1 MTTLRP
7 RCRSWTG
14 FSLLETL
21 IATLVLSIGIV
32 GLMRFQAVLR
42 SSGDLARQRIQAA
55 RLASHELERLRSA
68 WGAALSTNTSAT
80 LLQSDTRYEQIGSL
94 QPWATG
100 TGLSQLIHADI
111 RLTWIPAQAAPQ
123 SLTLNT
129 LLNEMPPEVL
139 GAVMLAPDVASWRGP
154 SADRPLKRHPSIPL
168 QAKDLGD
175 GSIAFKPRMDGP
187 VVWLFDARSGL
198 VTSRCNSDPS
208 LNNSQLTRSS
218 LSGCTLISGFLLA
231 GYVRFATNSD
241 NPSAADVANPPSPAL
256 DLDMQLSLTSTG
268 HPNPAVECLD
278 DAPAVAT
285 PTQIPQTIV
294 SYHCLVQPAG
304 NPARWSGR
312 LDVLARGWSLRV
324 CRYSQDRNGN
334 GRIDN
339 AEHPLSYTDVSGSL
353 ADQNF
358 LVVRAATPCPAY
370 NLSPDPSGV
379 LPPLPLVTQPH
390 QP

>member
-1 MTTLRP
+1 MATLMH

-68 WGAALSTNTSAT
+68 WGTTQPTNTTTT

-94 QPWATG
+94 AAWGTG
-100 TGLSQLIHADI
+100 TGLSHLTHAQV
-111 RLTWIPAQAAPQ
+111 RLNWSPAQSGPQ
-123 SLTLNT
+123 NLALNT
-129 LLNEMPPEVL
+129 LLNEMPADVPGSL
-139 GAVMLAPDVASWRGP
+139 LLAPDIAPWNGP
-154 SADRPLKRHPSIPL
+154 SADQPLKRHPSIPL

-175 GSIAFKPRMDGP
+175 GSIAFKPRIDGAL
-187 VVWLFDARSGL
+187 VWLFDARSGL

-241 NPSAADVANPPSPAL
+241 NPNAADVANPPSPAL

-278 DAPAVAT
+278 DAPAVVNPA
-285 PTQIPQTIV
+285 QTIV
-294 SYHCLVQPAG
+294 SYSCLVQPAG

-312 LDVLARGWSLRV
+312 LNVLARGWSLRI

-339 AEHPLSYTDVSGSL
+339 AEHPQSYTDVSSSL

-358 LVVRAATPCPAY
+358 LVVRAATLCPAY